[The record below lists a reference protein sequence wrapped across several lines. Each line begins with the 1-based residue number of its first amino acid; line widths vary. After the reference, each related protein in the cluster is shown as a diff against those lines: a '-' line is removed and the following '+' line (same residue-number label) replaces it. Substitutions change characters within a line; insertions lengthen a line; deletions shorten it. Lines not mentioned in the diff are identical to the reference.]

1 MSQTTAATTREV
13 IDRFNEA
20 FQSHA
25 PDLLD
30 DLLAE
35 DCVLENSQPRPDGE
49 RREGRAACLE
59 VWHALAADRAT
70 RFELEE
76 VFVADERATIRWRFR
91 WGPDLAE
98 SVRGV
103 NLMRVRD
110 GRIVE
115 GMGYV
120 KGGG

>member
-1 MSQTTAATTREV
+1 MTQTTAMNTRSV

-30 DLLAE
+30 DLIAE
-35 DCVLENSQPRPDGE
+35 DCVLENSQPRPDGD
-49 RREGRAACLE
+49 RREGRAACLD
-59 VWHALAADRAT
+59 VWRTLAADRAS

-76 VFVADERATIRWRFR
+76 VFVADERAVIRWRFR